1 MITAEA
7 VYEQTTREH
16 GRVTAHELGVTYES
30 MQSMGKRKKGGV
42 WYTPEPLAVAIAH
55 QALERA
61 LGQAGP
67 TADDLLKLVVCD
79 PCCGTGIFL
88 VAAARRLS
96 REYAQRLYGDDPDD
110 EKAAAVMP
118 FVILSCIFGIDI
130 DPVSAELARLALS
143 LETDGLLPPAALE
156 RHVIAGNPL
165 EGDSP
170 PAMDD
175 RTGPA
180 PVPPEDRSN
189 EMTGE
194 H

>member
-7 VYEQTTREH
+7 VYEKATADHE
-16 GRVTAHELGVTYES
+16 RVTAHELGVTYEA
-30 MQSMGKRKKGGV
+30 MQSMGKRKTGGV
-42 WYTPEPLAVAIAH
+42 WYTPEALAIPIAH
-55 QALERA
+55 MALERA

-67 TADDLLKLVVCD
+67 TSDDLLKLVVCD

-96 REYAQRLYGDDPDD
+96 REYAQRLYGEDPDD

-118 FVILSCIFGIDI
+118 FVILRCIFGIDI
-130 DPVSAELARLALS
+130 DPVSAALARLALS

-165 EGDSP
+165 EGDTP

-175 RTGPA
+175 RTGPQ
-180 PVPPEDRSN
+180 PP
-189 EMTGE
+189 MPGGQQ
-194 H
+194 